1 MRFCLLVLLAARLCA
16 QPAQG
21 SSFIDMG
28 GDVIPSYQFSNGGI
42 AALDYTTQ
50 YSWSITRAPNG
61 DKVFTFSA
69 KECVYNTAIPTF
81 PGSYLWITLPIP
93 KCAPLSQSQAENLGP
108 ISAALAEFYNYHP
121 SAPHLPPVYQS
132 VRPLH
137 AQSVAAEPVQPQ
149 LVTVQP
155 GIAPDPQMMFLDGL
169 GNTAIQFDLTTQSIV
184 TQVTVPSTTGPMG
197 VRPTS
202 TGPQTEIWLASAG
215 GVTVADFAAQKVLA
229 SISTPSVPV
238 AVSPAAI
245 VFTNDGATALEA
257 VKFSSP
263 DSAGNQ
269 GALLVFDVVN
279 RKLSST
285 LLLKDRPIALV
296 MAPDS
301 YTAYML
307 DDAGVIIYYDILSGT
322 ADLSLSTYTP
332 GKPGGY
338 GLGQVF
344 IHPDGTRLF
353 WNNGTQLSVFDLTI
367 HKLTAVVNSGLPSTS
382 AASMQ
387 MSQDGATIWMANAL
401 GTVAVYDTRA
411 AQFLGTFTT
420 DPGSALY
427 PGPVN

>member
-28 GDVIPSYQFSNGGI
+28 GDVIRSYGI
-42 AALDYTTQ
+42 ANNGTVVLDYTTQ

-61 DKVFTFSA
+61 DKAFTFSA
-69 KECVYNTAIPTF
+69 KQCLYQTSVQIL
-81 PGSYLWITLPIP
+81 PGAYLWAALPIP
-93 KCAPLSQSQAENLGP
+93 ICTPFSQSQAENLGP
-108 ISAALAEFYNYHP
+108 ISAALTEFYNYHP
-121 SAPHLPPVYQS
+121 NAPHLPPVYQS

-137 AQSVAAEPVQPQ
+137 SQSVAAEPVQPQ

-155 GIAPDPQMMFLDGL
+155 GTAADPQMMFLDGL

-184 TQVTVPSTTGPMG
+184 SQVTVPSTTGPMG
-197 VRPTS
+197 IRPTS
-202 TGPQTEIWLASAG
+202 TGPQTEIWLASLG
-215 GVTVADFAAQKVLA
+215 GVTVADFAARKVLA
-229 SISTPSVPV
+229 TIPTPSVPV
-238 AVSPAAI
+238 AGSPVAI

-257 VKFSSP
+257 VAFLSP

-269 GALLVFDVVN
+269 GALLVFDAVN
-279 RKLSST
+279 RKLTST
-285 LLLKDRPIALV
+285 LLLKHGPIALV

-307 DDAGVIIYYDILSGT
+307 DGSGAITYYDILSGT

-353 WNNGTQLSVFDLTI
+353 WNNGTQLSVFDLTT
-367 HKLTAVVNSGLPSTS
+367 HKLTAVVNSGLTTTL

-387 MSQDGATIWMANAL
+387 MSQDGATIWMANAA
-401 GTVAVYDTRA
+401 GTVAVFDTRA
-411 AQFLGTFTT
+411 VQFLGTFTT